1 MPEKNEEKNVKAYF
15 VGTILTFLFSN
26 LMLLVYGIFKTK
38 EKNRK

>member
-1 MPEKNEEKNVKAYF
+1 MPKKNEEENVKAFF

-38 EKNRK
+38 DNKRK